1 MGRVLISDRNIFW
14 KISLY
19 ASLEISE
26 ANHFLDNFR
35 VCSWKNC
42 SNWKNSDK
50 DINSLRLDCRFFLLN
65 SQVSF
70 IGGEVGHSRP
80 QELRRCSR
88 TRKEFYPKKLISRIV
103 LYA

>member
-50 DINSLRLDCRFFLLN
+50 DTNSLRLDCRFFLLN

-70 IGGEVGHSRP
+70 IGGEVNAVGHRNYGDAL
-80 QELRRCSR
+80 ELETSSI
-88 TRKEFYPKKLISRIV
+88 RKN
-103 LYA
+103 